1 MLKPFHLGTALVTLI
16 SSSIASSLLVLP
28 LFSIQRIER
37 GDRNATSV
45 IEAQTNP
52 LVEGDNLD
60 DAEKLLGITFLGA
73 GAAGIIWGVSRK
85 NQQSFPN
92 SNRLDKALSI
102 DRASPQLRQK
112 LLRLMHNDRAGANR
126 LLTGAK
132 LNNPNRSVN
141 WIAEKVIYD
150 LERDRGR
157 I

>member
-1 MLKPFHLGTALVTLI
+1 MLKSFRLRTALATLV
-16 SSSIASSLLVLP
+16 STSIASSLLVLP
-28 LFSIQRIER
+28 LLSTQRVER
-37 GDRNATSV
+37 VERNVASV

-52 LVEGDNLD
+52 FAEDDNID
-60 DAEKLLGITFLGA
+60 EAEKLLGLTLLGA
-73 GAAGIIWGVSRK
+73 GAAGIIWGVNRK
-85 NQQSFPN
+85 NKQSLPHA
-92 SNRLDKALSI
+92 SRLDNALPI
-102 DRASPQLRQK
+102 DKASPQLQQK

-141 WIAEKVIYD
+141 WLAEKVIYD

>member
-1 MLKPFHLGTALVTLI
+1 MLKPIQLKTALATLV
-16 SSSIASSLLVLP
+16 STSIASSLFLLP
-28 LFSIQRIER
+28 LLSTQRVEQNN
-37 GDRNATSV
+37 RNVASV

-52 LVEGDNLD
+52 FAEKDSVDE
-60 DAEKLLGITFLGA
+60 AEKLLGLTLLGA

-85 NQQSFPN
+85 NKQSLPN
-92 SNRLDKALSI
+92 SNHLDNALSI
-102 DRASPQLRQK
+102 DKANPQLRQK

-132 LNNPNRSVN
+132 LNNPNRSIN
-141 WIAEKVIYD
+141 WLAEKVIYD

>member
-1 MLKPFHLGTALVTLI
+1 MLKPFRLRTALATLV
-16 SSSIASSLLVLP
+16 STSIASSLLFLP
-28 LFSIQRIER
+28 LLSTQRI
-37 GDRNATSV
+37 DRNATSV

-52 LVEGDNLD
+52 LADNNID
-60 DAEKLLGITFLGA
+60 EAEKLLGITLLGA

-85 NQQSFPN
+85 NKQSLPN
-92 SNRLDKALSI
+92 SSHLDNALSI

-132 LNNPNRSVN
+132 LNNPNRSIN
-141 WIAEKVIYD
+141 WLAEKVIYD